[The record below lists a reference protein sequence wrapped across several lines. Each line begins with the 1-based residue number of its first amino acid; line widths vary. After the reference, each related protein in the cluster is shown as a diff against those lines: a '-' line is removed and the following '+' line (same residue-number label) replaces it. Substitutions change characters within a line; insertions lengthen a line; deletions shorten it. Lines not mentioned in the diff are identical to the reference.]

1 MKRFFFIVLAG
12 VFIVKLNA
20 QSVLPYKDSALSIEI
35 RVNDLLSR
43 MTPEEKFWQLFM
55 IPGDLDHAKP
65 GQYNHGI
72 FGFQVSAV
80 GNDANAAQQMLRYA
94 TKENV
99 VSLAKKI
106 NAIQKYF
113 VDSSRL
119 GIPIIAYDEALHGL
133 VRAGATSFPQAI
145 GLAATWDTTLMARV
159 ATAIAT
165 QTKTRGIRQ
174 VLSPVIN
181 IASDVRWGRTEETYG
196 EDPFLTSAMGV
207 AFMSAFEKMN
217 IITTPKH
224 FIANVGDGGRDS
236 YPIHLNERW
245 LDEIYFPPF
254 VAAFKKA
261 GARSVMTAY
270 NSLDGIPCSSN
281 QWLLTDI
288 LKKKWGF
295 DGFVISDA
303 SAVGGAEVLHHTA
316 KNYPESG
323 KQAINAGLDVIFQTD
338 YNHYKLFIPP
348 FLDGSIDSNTINEA
362 VKRVLKAKFELGL
375 FEHPYVLETNLEDAH
390 QQAAYKSLARKAAV
404 ESIVL
409 LKNARPI
416 GQEKSVLPLT
426 AKVKSIAVIG
436 PDAVE
441 ARLGGYSGP
450 GNGKINILDGIT
462 KRAGGKIEVMYS
474 PGCGR
479 TTEEWIPIPGKYL
492 SNNDSSLSR
501 QGLKAE
507 YFNNVYLEGEPVLT
521 KIDDSINFSW
531 TLYSPG
537 RPVNHDFYSA
547 RWTGFLKAPEGGT
560 FKIGLDG
567 DDGFRLYINNQLV
580 IDNWQKQTYSTK
592 LANYH
597 FEKGKEY
604 KIRVEFF
611 EPVGNGHIKLIWNIG
626 VPNDWENKIKQAV
639 AVASK
644 ASVAVIVTGI
654 KEGEFQDRAILSLP
668 GHQEELIR
676 QIAATGKP
684 VVVILTGGSAITMS
698 RWLSKV
704 DGVLNVWYPGEEG
717 GNAVADILFGD
728 ENPAGRLPI
737 TYPISEGQ
745 LPLIYNHEPTGR
757 GDDYN
762 DLSGLPL
769 FPFGF
774 GLSYTK
780 FEYSN
785 LRFDKNNINKNDS
798 TVARFTLKNTGPVAG
813 DEVVQ
818 LYIRDLLSSVVRP
831 VMELKGFQRVHL
843 LPGEE
848 KEISFSITRDLL
860 SMLNAEL
867 KTVVEPGD
875 FRIMI
880 GASSRDIRLRQILTV
895 QE

>member
-65 GQYNHGI
+65 GQYTHGI

-80 GNDANAAQQMLRYA
+80 GNDANPAQQMLRYA

-119 GIPIIAYDEALHGL
+119 GIPIIAFDEALHGL

-281 QWLLTDI
+281 HWLLTDI

-450 GNGKINILDGIT
+450 GNVKINILDGIK
-462 KRAGGKIEVMYS
+462 KRAAGKVEVIYS

>member
-1 MKRFFFIVLAG
+1 
-12 VFIVKLNA
+12 
-20 QSVLPYKDSALSIEI
+20 
-35 RVNDLLSR
+35 
-43 MTPEEKFWQLFM
+43 
-55 IPGDLDHAKP
+55 
-65 GQYNHGI
+65 
-72 FGFQVSAV
+72 
-80 GNDANAAQQMLRYA
+80 
-94 TKENV
+94 
-99 VSLAKKI
+99 
-106 NAIQKYF
+106 
-113 VDSSRL
+113 
-119 GIPIIAYDEALHGL
+119 
-133 VRAGATSFPQAI
+133 
-145 GLAATWDTTLMARV
+145 
-159 ATAIAT
+159 
-165 QTKTRGIRQ
+165 
-174 VLSPVIN
+174 
-181 IASDVRWGRTEETYG
+181 
-196 EDPFLTSAMGV
+196 
-207 AFMSAFEKMN
+207 
-217 IITTPKH
+217 
-224 FIANVGDGGRDS
+224 
-236 YPIHLNERW
+236 
-245 LDEIYFPPF
+245 
-254 VAAFKKA
+254 
-261 GARSVMTAY
+261 
-270 NSLDGIPCSSN
+270 LDGI
-281 QWLLTDI
+281 
-288 LKKKWGF
+288 K
-295 DGFVISDA
+295 
-303 SAVGGAEVLHHTA
+303 
-316 KNYPESG
+316 
-323 KQAINAGLDVIFQTD
+323 
-338 YNHYKLFIPP
+338 
-348 FLDGSIDSNTINEA
+348 
-362 VKRVLKAKFELGL
+362 
-375 FEHPYVLETNLEDAH
+375 
-390 QQAAYKSLARKAAV
+390 
-404 ESIVL
+404 
-409 LKNARPI
+409 
-416 GQEKSVLPLT
+416 
-426 AKVKSIAVIG
+426 
-436 PDAVE
+436 
-441 ARLGGYSGP
+441 
-450 GNGKINILDGIT
+450 
-462 KRAGGKIEVMYS
+462 KRAAGKVEVIYS